1 MSLQLKHTCDLAAD
15 TLQALCHAACC
26 QTPDGLRFPSWRSI
40 SKQYV
45 QGSCPDTRAN
55 NYAVASLNIVNK
67 CTDEVMVANN
77 DTCNNVINKGAHFS
91 FEVLRHTSDG
101 VALTATMFSSI

>member
-1 MSLQLKHTCDLAAD
+1 MRLSCKLGIVCTTAGRHAGTAASCGVAGRQAVTCR
-15 TLQALCHAACC
+15 LCISCC
-26 QTPDGLRFPSWRSI
+26 SI

-77 DTCNNVINKGAHFS
+77 DTCNNVINKGAFAHPLCKQTWSLCF
-91 FEVLRHTSDG
+91 VNQ
-101 VALTATMFSSI
+101 